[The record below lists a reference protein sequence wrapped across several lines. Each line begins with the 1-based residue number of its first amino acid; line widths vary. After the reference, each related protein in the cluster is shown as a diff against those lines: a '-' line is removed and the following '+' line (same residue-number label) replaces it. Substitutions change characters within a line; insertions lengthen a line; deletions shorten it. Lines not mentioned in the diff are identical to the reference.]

1 MSFETWIITKE
12 NLIGRWQG
20 TKLWEKLGP
29 AVGHYLLLGRAR
41 SFELLKHRELCRGIM
56 SLVLMFCLWNQ
67 GTREDTLG
75 RQSWSVRQCGS
86 SPDSRMPPRVIEL
99 LTFSVRSQPP
109 STVSPTGERRP
120 CRQATQHQPA
130 RRPTILVLI
139 LSGGLTYTPC
149 S

>member
-1 MSFETWIITKE
+1 MSFETWISTKE
-12 NLIGRWQG
+12 NLKGRWQG

-41 SFELLKHRELCRGIM
+41 SFELLKHREPCRGIM

-67 GTREDTLG
+67 GTREDTLA

-86 SPDSRMPPRVIEL
+86 SPESRMPPRVIDL
-99 LTFSVRSQPP
+99 LTFSVHSQPP
-109 STVSPTGERRP
+109 STVPPTGERRP
-120 CRQATQHQPA
+120 CRQATRHQPA

-139 LSGGLTYTPC
+139 LSGGLMYPPC